1 MAKKKQRG
9 NGTGTVYPRK
19 NKDGKI
25 TSYRGSYFVD
35 GKRHQVSAK
44 TRTVTEQKLRQ
55 AMTDADRGL
64 NFEADS
70 LTLGDYLDRWLNDS
84 VRDTVR
90 DTTFERYE
98 QIVRVHITPALGR
111 IKLKCVTPTHVRAL
125 YKEKLQSRSPRT
137 VQYIHVSLHKALK
150 QAVADGLIPRNV
162 TEAVKPPQVKREEI
176 RPPTSEQVAA
186 LLEAARR
193 DRLRALYVL
202 AIHTALR
209 QGELL
214 GLKWEDVDLEAGTLQ
229 VRRTLTTAKGGPV
242 FSTPKTKGSRRS
254 VKLTQSAVEALRSH
268 LQRQLAEIDRAG
280 SQWRA
285 NSLIF
290 ASEGGDPLD
299 RRYVT
304 NHRFKPLLKRAELR
318 RYASMT

>member
-64 NFEADS
+64 NFNAGS

-125 YKEKLQSRSPRT
+125 YKEKLKSRSPRT
-137 VQYIHVSLHKALK
+137 VHYIHVPLHKALK

-176 RPPTSEQVAA
+176 RPLTSERVNKSI
-186 LLEAARR
+186 EAARE
-193 DRLRALYVL
+193 DRL
-202 AIHTALR
+202 
-209 QGELL
+209 
-214 GLKWEDVDLEAGTLQ
+214 
-229 VRRTLTTAKGGPV
+229 
-242 FSTPKTKGSRRS
+242 
-254 VKLTQSAVEALRSH
+254 
-268 LQRQLAEIDRAG
+268 
-280 SQWRA
+280 
-285 NSLIF
+285 
-290 ASEGGDPLD
+290 
-299 RRYVT
+299 
-304 NHRFKPLLKRAELR
+304 
-318 RYASMT
+318 